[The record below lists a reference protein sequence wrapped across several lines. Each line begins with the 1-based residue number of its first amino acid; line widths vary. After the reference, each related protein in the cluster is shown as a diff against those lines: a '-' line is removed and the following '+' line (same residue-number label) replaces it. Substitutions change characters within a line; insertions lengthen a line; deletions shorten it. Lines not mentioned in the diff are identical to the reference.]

1 MVSCQLRIPQ
11 PFDWTTGER
20 RHHAARKYRERHGV
34 GARALGEEALFCVFK
49 RKVVVLDI
57 LSNEPNSSEGRQIL

>member
-1 MVSCQLRIPQ
+1 LIGQRENAGITRHENTGNGTVS
-11 PFDWTTGER
+11 
-20 RHHAARKYRERHGV
+20 
-34 GARALGEEALFCVFK
+34 ARALGEEALFCVFK